1 MRCLCIPFLED
12 GFMDKLSKARSEL
25 REIDAL
31 AAEDSPIHRIHPLCK
46 LLVTVLYIIVV
57 VSFPKYDF
65 SGLIV
70 MLLYPV
76 LLFQITG
83 IPVRLCFHKLRF
95 VLPLVLAVGIV
106 NPFLDRSPLLFL
118 GGIAISG
125 GVVSMLV
132 LMMKGVF
139 SLMASF
145 LLIATTSID
154 ALCAALRKIHVPAI
168 ITTLLLLTYRYIGV
182 MLEEVSVMTQ
192 GYSLRAPGQKGIH
205 ISAWGSFL
213 GQLLLRS
220 MDRAGELYNSML
232 LRGFKGNFFYAD
244 VPPCRLSGLVY
255 TLLCT
260 AFFLCARELNLSA
273 LLGSLFVR

>member
-1 MRCLCIPFLED
+1 
-12 GFMDKLSKARSEL
+12 MDKLSKARSEL

-46 LLVTVLYIIVV
+46 LLVTVLYIVVV

-145 LLIATTSID
+145 LLIATTPID

-205 ISAWGSFL
+205 IYAWGSFL

-244 VPPCRLSGLVY
+244 VPPCRLSGLFY
-255 TLLCT
+255 TLLC
-260 AFFLCARELNLSA
+260 AVFFVCARKMNLSA